1 MPESRQKREKRFTG
15 TWLKRRKRLC
25 SHSILKIRALE
36 GIQQGIQQGIQKGI
50 QQGLLEGI
58 TALIEIKFGDR
69 GMKILSEIGNI
80 HDAGRLRQIKDA
92 IKGGLD
98 VQEIEKMILH

>member
-1 MPESRQKREKRFTG
+1 
-15 TWLKRRKRLC
+15 
-25 SHSILKIRALE
+25 
-36 GIQQGIQQGIQKGI
+36 
-50 QQGLLEGI
+50 LEGI

>member
-1 MPESRQKREKRFTG
+1 MLAQYIKNKGFD
-15 TWLKRRKRLC
+15 
-25 SHSILKIRALE
+25 E
-36 GIQQGIQQGIQKGI
+36 GIQQGI

-69 GMKILSEIGNI
+69 GMKILSEIGSI

-92 IKGGLD
+92 IKAGLD